1 MIYRAKTKHPVTG
14 RRIHLRARS
23 ERELEAYKHR
33 VESLASELRLGL
45 TSAEDVSRALRR
57 LEHGVVTLERAA
69 NAYAERSDLAANTRG
84 RVRALLT
91 TQIAPLAA
99 LELVQLD
106 SSVLKPWLDQ
116 LRARGLEVTTIATTW
131 RTLRS
136 VIRYAAERGWIGAL
150 PWGAWRPT
158 LWGGKSSRAPR
169 EACRSIAEL
178 ARLIA
183 AGAAVD
189 EADDDLALEPK
200 IAAAG
205 LLGLRQGELA
215 GLRWPDL
222 TRGPERLDDD
232 GRASRPLMVSIERQW
247 QGAPLKNRG
256 RRRKLETIEELATI
270 LERHRLRLVEKG
282 LYLPA
287 GPVFPSPAHSR
298 RGVPKP
304 YPSGRVISSIHLRQA
319 VALAGLPNV
328 QCWSAHS
335 LRDTFVTLE
344 NQAMGGDLARLATRS
359 GHSSIASLARYFR
372 SADRQP
378 SGPGIKALPTLPG
391 SEVPP
396 LLVGHLETTK

>member
-1 MIYRAKTKHPVTG
+1 MRRAAGRMRRMLPRPTASAFPERMIYRAKTKHPVTG

-106 SSVLKPWLDQ
+106 SSVLNPWLEQ
-116 LRARGLEVTTIATTW
+116 LRARGIQVTTIATTW

-158 LWGGKSSRAPR
+158 LWKARARGAPR

-222 TRGPERLDDD
+222 TRARAPRRRRPRVASAHGLDRAAVAWRAAQEPRPPAQARDD
-232 GRASRPLMVSIERQW
+232 RRARDHPRTARAPIGRKRALPARRAGLSVAGALAARRPQALPKWAGYFEYSPTASRRP
-247 QGAPLKNRG
+247 GG
-256 RRRKLETIEELATI
+256 LA
-270 LERHRLRLVEKG
+270 
-282 LYLPA
+282 
-287 GPVFPSPAHSR
+287 
-298 RGVPKP
+298 
-304 YPSGRVISSIHLRQA
+304 
-319 VALAGLPNV
+319 
-328 QCWSAHS
+328 
-335 LRDTFVTLE
+335 
-344 NQAMGGDLARLATRS
+344 
-359 GHSSIASLARYFR
+359 
-372 SADRQP
+372 
-378 SGPGIKALPTLPG
+378 
-391 SEVPP
+391 
-396 LLVGHLETTK
+396 